1 MTKAKIFEMLTAL
14 STGAV
19 ILGGCGGA
27 QEPVKATEVPAAAPE
42 ASPAAAPGAAASTLP
57 LAKDMPKGNHTQK
70 VRDSART
77 KPCEGRCGEGTCGP
91 CDN

>member
-1 MTKAKIFEMLTAL
+1 MTKTQIFEMLAAL
-14 STGAV
+14 GTGAV
-19 ILGGCGGA
+19 ILGGCAGA
-27 QEPVKATEVPAAAPE
+27 QEPVKATEVPAAA
-42 ASPAAAPGAAASTLP
+42 ASTMP